1 MANVYNAF
9 NRAVGNAAQEADKL
23 RFAVNAGTTGHEL
36 ETRVA
41 CFVLA
46 AAQVRN
52 RFEEMD
58 TAEAEPID
66 EEEWRK

>member
-1 MANVYNAF
+1 MTNERKHDAF
-9 NRAVGNAAQEADKL
+9 LRAVGNAAQEADKL
-23 RFAVNAGTTGHEL
+23 RATANAGITGKDL

-52 RFEEMD
+52 RFEEM
-58 TAEAEPID
+58 E
-66 EEEWRK
+66 

>member
-1 MANVYNAF
+1 MTNEKQNAF
-9 NRAVGNAAQEADKL
+9 LRAVGNAAQEAEKL
-23 RFAVNAGTTGHEL
+23 RDMANSGRTGHDL

-52 RFEEMD
+52 RFEELD
-58 TAEAEPID
+58 A
-66 EEEWRK
+66 

>member
-1 MANVYNAF
+1 MSTVTEQEQAEHAF

-23 RFAVNAGTTGHEL
+23 RAAVNAGAAGHEL

-52 RFEEMD
+52 RFEELED
-58 TAEAEPID
+58 
-66 EEEWRK
+66 

>member
-1 MANVYNAF
+1 MTKQDYF
-9 NRAVGNAAQEADKL
+9 NIAVGNASQEAERL
-23 RFAVNAGTTGHEL
+23 HTAVNAGVEGHEL

-52 RFEEMD
+52 RFEEL
-58 TAEAEPID
+58 ES
-66 EEEWRK
+66 